1 MNCDW
6 ATALTRF
13 DCRQVPTVNGA
24 TCLEIGTPF
33 TLPDGSAIN
42 VYLVPDGTHLRIS
55 DNGDTLFQLPSMG
68 LDIWQPAR
76 FSSLREF
83 ARSRKLHLTERG
95 ELFALAREEQ
105 AATGFAETL
114 TGLIA
119 VSLWVADKMG
129 EREPETDLVAELEPY
144 IIARNP
150 AAPIKPH
157 PKVRGASRT
166 MHTFDLQHGND
177 LIDVLP
183 ANATATGGAM
193 RKAGDVQNGPFAG
206 PASPLFIV
214 DDRRD
219 PARAESEIA
228 ILGSMTRAMAATALM
243 APRH

>member
-6 ATALTRF
+6 ATNLTRF
-13 DCRQVPTVNGA
+13 DCRPVPAVSGSVG
-24 TCLEIGTPF
+24 LEIGTPF
-33 TLPDGSAIN
+33 SLPDGSAIN
-42 VYLVPDGTHLRIS
+42 VYLLTEGSHIRIS

-76 FSSLREF
+76 FNALREF

-95 ELFALAREEQ
+95 ELFALARPEH
-105 AATGFAETL
+105 AAGGFATTL

-119 VSLWVADKMG
+119 VSQWAADKLG

-144 IIARNP
+144 IVARNP
-150 AAPIKPH
+150 ALPLKLH
-157 PKVRGASRT
+157 PKVKGASRT
-166 MHTFDLQHGND
+166 VHTFDLQHGSD
-177 LIDVLP
+177 LIDVIT
-183 ANATATGGAM
+183 ANAIATGGAM
-193 RKAGDVQNGPFAG
+193 RKAGDVQNGPYAG
-206 PASPLFIV
+206 SAAPLFVV

-228 ILGSMTRAMAATALM
+228 ILGSMTRAMAASTLM

>member
-13 DCRQVPTVNGA
+13 DCRTLPAVDGRVG
-24 TCLEIGTPF
+24 LEIGTPF
-33 TLPDGSAIN
+33 SLPDGSAIN
-42 VYLVPDGTHLRIS
+42 IYLLTEGSHIRIS
-55 DNGDTLFQLPSMG
+55 DTGDTLFQLPSMG
-68 LDIWQPAR
+68 LDIWQPSR
-76 FSSLREF
+76 FNGLREF

-95 ELFALAREEQ
+95 ELFALARQEH
-105 AATGFAETL
+105 AATGFATTL

-119 VSLWVADKMG
+119 VSLWVAEKLG

-144 IIARNP
+144 TVARNP
-150 AAPIKPH
+150 SLPLKLH
-157 PKVRGASRT
+157 PKVKGASRT
-166 MHTFDLQHGND
+166 LHTFDLQHGED
-177 LIDVLP
+177 LIDVMP
-183 ANATATGGAM
+183 ANAIATGGAM

-206 PASPLFIV
+206 TAAPLFIV

-228 ILGSMTRAMAATALM
+228 ILGSMTRAMSASSLM